1 MNEKDFEKQMES
13 KNQEIMNLNNVIE
26 GMRAQIE

>member
-13 KNQEIMNLNNVIE
+13 KNQEIMNLNHVID

>member
-13 KNQEIMNLNNVIE
+13 KNQEIMSLNHVIE